1 MIEFTHPL
9 FLWLAVGVLPVL
21 IWGLNRSLAG
31 MTRLQKKVC
40 AAVRFLL
47 LSLLILALA
56 GFTVRWRSEELAV
69 VYVLDQS
76 ASLSAEAKN
85 QAKTFIEKSLAHQHS
100 GDTAAVVGFAKKA
113 ELLLPPTE
121 NLRSLPASGSDSQG
135 GRLPGKSV
143 PPIDSPPTQ
152 PLLRSVP
159 LEKKPDSATDIGGA
173 LKFSSALFPQE
184 KAQRIVLLSDGND
197 TESRAGQVAQELA
210 QRGIEVFTV
219 PLCNPHQPEVL
230 VERVEAPRRLK
241 AGEPF
246 DLKARIESNTATTV
260 TLRLYE
266 NKFLLTQRELALKP
280 GSNELTL
287 PNLRPADRQF
297 LTYDLEIVPP
307 PEADTVV
314 ENNRAETTA
323 SLRGQPHV
331 LLIDSDETKLRPMA
345 EALRNE
351 KITVETRG
359 PLGAPGTLEDLQ
371 QYDLLVLS
379 DLSALALNRDQMEL
393 YRRWVQDFGGGFLM
407 LGGENSY
414 GVGGY
419 FRTPIEQM
427 LPVRMEHED
436 RRDIPSLALLVVL
449 DRSGSMS
456 AIAQGQTKISLANQG
471 AVMAFKVLQPKDFF
485 GVLAV
490 DVRSHVVAPLQQHL
504 AKGPVEQKILSVTA
518 GGGGIYIYTSLAECF
533 QLLRDTPA
541 KIKHV
546 ILFSD
551 AADAEEKAAGEMSD
565 GTRTGGSA
573 LDLASA
579 MFSAKITT
587 SVVGL
592 GVETDKD
599 TAFLRQLAERGNGR
613 FYLTSDA
620 TTLPQIF
627 STETMKVAQ
636 SSLIEEPFQAVPA
649 AKSPLVAGVDWA
661 QAPLLLGYNA
671 TKPKPTADV
680 LLATERGEPLLATW
694 RYGLGQAAAFTS
706 DAKSRWASEWLQW
719 PGYGQFWTQVVR
731 GLMRKS
737 DQASFAVQ
745 TTETQDQLTLQIDAV
760 KPDGR
765 FRNRLPME
773 LSALGPDGAQRM
785 FTPGQVAPGQ
795 YSVTL
800 DLAPEGTTLFSLS
813 SPDLPDG
820 GTVFGHTRGYP
831 REFLSHTL
839 NEPLLRRVAQIGHGE
854 FDPVPESVFQRNH
867 GRRNTGGTGAAQ
879 RQGRRN
885 LSDVFLTG
893 ALALFPLDLW
903 LRRRTWKSA
912 STHPKA

>member
-1 MIEFTHPL
+1 
-9 FLWLAVGVLPVL
+9 
-21 IWGLNRSLAG
+21 
-31 MTRLQKKVC
+31 
-40 AAVRFLL
+40 
-47 LSLLILALA
+47 
-56 GFTVRWRSEELAV
+56 
-69 VYVLDQS
+69 
-76 ASLSAEAKN
+76 
-85 QAKTFIEKSLAHQHS
+85 
-100 GDTAAVVGFAKKA
+100 
-113 ELLLPPTE
+113 
-121 NLRSLPASGSDSQG
+121 
-135 GRLPGKSV
+135 
-143 PPIDSPPTQ
+143 
-152 PLLRSVP
+152 
-159 LEKKPDSATDIGGA
+159 
-173 LKFSSALFPQE
+173 
-184 KAQRIVLLSDGND
+184 
-197 TESRAGQVAQELA
+197 
-210 QRGIEVFTV
+210 
-219 PLCNPHQPEVL
+219 
-230 VERVEAPRRLK
+230 
-241 AGEPF
+241 
-246 DLKARIESNTATTV
+246 
-260 TLRLYE
+260 
-266 NKFLLTQRELALKP
+266 
-280 GSNELTL
+280 
-287 PNLRPADRQF
+287 
-297 LTYDLEIVPP
+297 
-307 PEADTVV
+307 
-314 ENNRAETTA
+314 
-323 SLRGQPHV
+323 
-331 LLIDSDETKLRPMA
+331 
-345 EALRNE
+345 
-351 KITVETRG
+351 
-359 PLGAPGTLEDLQ
+359 
-371 QYDLLVLS
+371 VLS
-379 DLSALALNRDQMEL
+379 DLSALALSREQMEL

-419 FRTPIEQM
+419 FRTPIEQI

-541 KIKHV
+541 RIKHV

-551 AADAEEKAAGEMSD
+551 AADAEEKTAGEMSD

-579 MFSAKITT
+579 MLSAKITT

-649 AKSPLVAGVDWA
+649 GKSPLVEGVDWA

-719 PGYGQFWTQVVR
+719 PGYGKFWTQVVR

-745 TTETQDQLTLQIDAV
+745 TQETQDQLTLHIDAI

-765 FRNRLPME
+765 FRNRLPLE
-773 LSALGPDGAQRM
+773 LSALGPDGSQRM
-785 FTPGQVAPGQ
+785 FTPNQVAPGQ

-800 DLAPEGTTLFSLS
+800 DLAPEGTTLFALS

-820 GTVFGHTRGYP
+820 GTVFGHTRSYP
-831 REFLSHTL
+831 REFLRNTL
-839 NEPLLRRVAQIGHGE
+839 NEPLLRQMAQMTHGE
-854 FDPVPESVFQRNH
+854 FDPSPESVFRRDHGSRN
-867 GRRNTGGTGAAQ
+867 NGALVMGKKH
-879 RQGRRN
+879 GRRN
-885 LSDVFLTG
+885 LSDAFLMG
-893 ALALFPLDLW
+893 ALALFPLDVW
-903 LRRRTWKSA
+903 LRRRTWA
-912 STHPKA
+912 SE